1 MVQSTEASLK
11 QIRDSQRD
19 LQSGQATLSRQI
31 ADFRADY
38 EALPPDRFIYEK
50 LRTPDNLNPANS
62 SNLAV
67 NASADDVVFR
77 HTVPDGERHR
87 LQRLNIAGAV
97 GAKLIP
103 NGFYSLAT
111 LAVGSG
117 ILIRALDAEG
127 AVICDYG
134 DGELCY
140 HRAQGLLAGVDA
152 VTTEQATP
160 PAIGWGVRWTL
171 AKAGRA
177 AVFEEGQSLE
187 MVLRANFSSFDFW
200 EAEVQGVRL

>member
-1 MVQSTEASLK
+1 MIQSTEAALK
-11 QIRDSQRD
+11 QIRESQRD

-31 ADFRADY
+31 ADIRSDY
-38 EALPPDRFIYEK
+38 EALPPERFIYEK

-62 SNLAV
+62 SSLRV
-67 NASADDVVFR
+67 DASGADIVFR
-77 HTVPDGERHR
+77 HTVPAGERHR
-87 LQRLNIAGAV
+87 LERLNMAGAV

-103 NGFYSLAT
+103 NGFYSLAALT
-111 LAVGSG
+111 PGTGLLVRAVDS
-117 ILIRALDAEG
+117 EG

-177 AVFEEGQSLE
+177 AAFEEGQSLE

-200 EAEVQGVRL
+200 KAQVQGVRL